1 MDPRTPAQTDGTV
14 HEMATSASP
23 PTNPLLRTVTGLR
36 LLPQRSTLW
45 HRGHE
50 QGVDPFSTEENKAIV
65 RRWFAVWEKKNVD
78 LIDELHSPDYVGHI
92 VGTPGPVRGREALKQ
107 LFATYLAALEV
118 HRSNELLMAEGDL
131 VAAYDTYRVRHIG
144 ELAGIPPTGKELT
157 ITGIDI
163 YRLVDGK
170 IVEQWYEMDFTGL
183 LQQLRS
189 P

>member
-1 MDPRTPAQTDGTV
+1 LLFDRPPVHESATPGPRT
-14 HEMATSASP
+14 
-23 PTNPLLRTVTGLR
+23 TNR
-36 LLPQRSTLW
+36 LLGQLPVAGISLTVQSLGQGTRA
-45 HRGHE
+45 RGKRM
-50 QGVDPFSTEENKAIV
+50 STEENKAIV
-65 RRWFAVWEKKNVD
+65 RRWFEVWETKDVG
-78 LIDELHSPDYVGHI
+78 LIDQLHSPNYVGHI

-118 HRSNELLMAEGDL
+118 HRSNELLFAEGDL

-157 ITGIDI
+157 MTGIDI
-163 YRLVDGK
+163 YRLADGK